1 MYICHRL
8 CLLAYIRNLCPIRQ
22 TIFMQIFPRQER
34 HFTLLGSREKAVDK
48 LRSRTEDSEK
58 LISMLTQKSFIGI
71 VEEKSFRLIT
81 STPGVGAL
89 CTIYGRFEGNKLQV
103 NIELNQAFKVLG
115 GIMLS
120 TPLLLIILPLI
131 LKDKTLDLNTLWV
144 VPLQILFFR
153 YVFFELTFRRVSK
166 EGLRR
171 LQDVLDIE

>member
-1 MYICHRL
+1 
-8 CLLAYIRNLCPIRQ
+8 
-22 TIFMQIFPRQER
+22 MQIFPRQKR
-34 HFTLLGSREKAVDK
+34 HFTLLGSQEKAVDK
-48 LRSRTEDSEK
+48 LRSRTEASEK
-58 LISMLTQKSFIGI
+58 LISMFTQKSFIGI

-89 CTIYGRFEGNKLQV
+89 CTINGRFEGNKLQV

-131 LKDKTLDLNTLWV
+131 LKDKTLNLNTLWV